1 MHNEISEATKGY
13 FAVLRLFCSIY
24 VAQVSMC
31 YTHLHTNNITHKS
44 RSKFTRSKKEINIKP
59 SVQNLDEK
67 VL

>member
-13 FAVLRLFCSIY
+13 FAVVRLFCSIY

-31 YTHLHTNNITHKS
+31 YTHLHANNITHKF

-59 SVQNLDEK
+59 KRSK
-67 VL
+67 IG